1 LRWLPGASANNLV
14 VKPHLIRIATV
25 LIVVASTGCAGAP
38 LPTQSAPALGSPST
52 RGTKNGPL
60 LYAATIEGH
69 AFVFSYPRGG
79 VVGRFTIGAG
89 DQVWGACADASG
101 NVFFTVE
108 QSATSSLIEEY
119 AHGGTTPVATLHDD
133 GYVASDCSS
142 DPLTGD
148 LAVTSYD
155 LGTGGTN
162 NVAIYK
168 HASGTPSRYFD
179 SQMSVAFCGY
189 DGSGNLFV
197 DGSGSYQLAELA
209 KGSATLTNLALS
221 PQLVRPGG
229 VEWDGANLAIE
240 DSGFARRFAAI
251 DRVQV
256 APSGAS
262 ILGTTHLKGLAN
274 RGVTF
279 WISGGDVVTT
289 AGQQDTLIGRWQ
301 YPAGGKPMKVFR
313 ARGIRGEEL
322 YAVAISIT
330 PSAR

>member
-1 LRWLPGASANNLV
+1 M
-14 VKPHLIRIATV
+14 KPQLIRVAAA
-25 LIVVASTGCAGAP
+25 LIVVASTGCAGNP
-38 LPTQSAPALGSPST
+38 LPSQSAPVPASPST
-52 RGTKNGPL
+52 RWTKSGQL

-69 AFVFSYPRGG
+69 AFVFSYPHGG
-79 VVGRFTIGAG
+79 IVGTFTIGTG
-89 DQVWGACADASG
+89 DQVWGACADSNG
-101 NVFFTVE
+101 NVYFTVE
-108 QSATSSLIEEY
+108 QNATSSLIEEY
-119 AHGGTTPVATLHDD
+119 AHGGTTPIATLHDD

-155 LGTGGTN
+155 QGTNGSN
-162 NVAIYK
+162 NVAIYR
-168 HASGTPSRYFD
+168 HARGTPKRYFD

-209 KGSATLTNLALS
+209 KGSAALTNFSLS
-221 PQLVRPGG
+221 PPLVRPGG
-229 VEWDGANLAIE
+229 VEWDGTNLAIE

-251 DRVQV
+251 DRVQISR
-256 APSGAS
+256 SGAS

-301 YPAGGKPMKVFR
+301 YPAGGKPVKIFR
-313 ARGIRGEEL
+313 AHGIRGEEL
-322 YAVAISIT
+322 YAVAISAA
-330 PSAR
+330 PNAP